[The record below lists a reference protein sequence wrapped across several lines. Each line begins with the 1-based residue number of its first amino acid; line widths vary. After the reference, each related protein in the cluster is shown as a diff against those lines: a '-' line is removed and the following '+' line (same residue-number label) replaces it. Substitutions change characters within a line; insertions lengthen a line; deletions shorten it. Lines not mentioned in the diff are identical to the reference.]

1 MKRNLILA
9 LAVAAFALGACAE
22 RDQEPVAQG
31 EKRYQGKR
39 DTKPWDNEPLALAA
53 QSTAGG
59 GKWAKGDRASWE
71 TQIKARQMGQHEDK
85 RIYQ

>member
-1 MKRNLILA
+1 MKTIFLAVIAAVA
-9 LAVAAFALGACAE
+9 LAACGE
-22 RDQEPVAQG
+22 RDQEPMTQAG

-39 DTKPWDNEPLALAA
+39 DTKPWDNDPLALAA
-53 QSTAGG
+53 HSPAGG
-59 GKWAKGDRASWE
+59 GKWTKGDRASWE